1 MRMALLNIA
10 KYFLSVLR
18 TPIISGFPLGF
29 LQFILSL
36 IQNIEK
42 PNLSYV

>member
-1 MRMALLNIA
+1 MALLNIA
-10 KYFLSVLR
+10 KYFLSVLG
-18 TPIISGFPLGF
+18 TPIISGFPLGVS
-29 LQFILSL
+29 IYLSL

>member
-10 KYFLSVLR
+10 KYFDVLR

-29 LQFILSL
+29 YNYTIT
-36 IQNIEK
+36 NTK
-42 PNLSYV
+42 HRKA